1 MAISLVDSTR
11 PEKFQFTAEWVS
23 LKNVGKTRQPRVH
36 EIAAEHFTEFPA
48 VGAKLFFCN
57 TRGIFARVF

>member
-48 VGAKLFFCN
+48 AGAKLFFV
-57 TRGIFARVF
+57 I